1 MASRERNTERRKRGV
16 RAGVI
21 GAAAA
26 ALFSLG
32 VSGQA
37 SAAAIKV
44 EITNLAPQGGI
55 FLTPMWVAFHN
66 GQFDIYDRNVAVF
79 NNGLEQLAEDGN
91 NGPIGAAFRNSAA
104 GMNGGIEATIT
115 APGGLA
121 GPPVI
126 DPGETTSQ
134 TFHLDPASNRY
145 FSYASMII
153 ASNDAFIA
161 NGDPLAHMLF
171 DTDGDFTGP
180 VEILVLGMDVLDA
193 GTEENTEMDAAFI
206 NQAMADDGI
215 PENGVVTEH
224 PGFIGSEGNPGGTP
238 IILGG
243 TNALGATFD
252 EIAADFTREGYQV
265 ARITITREVPE
276 PAALGFVA
284 LGLAGLGLLRRK
296 RR

>member
-1 MASRERNTERRKRGV
+1 MASRERNMAQRKRGI

-26 ALFSLG
+26 ALLSIG

-44 EITNLAPQGGI
+44 EITNLAPQGGV

-66 GQFDIYDRNVAVF
+66 GQFDIYDRNVAAF
-79 NNGLEQLAEDGN
+79 NNGLEELAEDGN
-91 NGPIGAAFRNSAA
+91 TGPIGAAFNASPA
-104 GMNGGIEATIT
+104 GASGGIESTIT

-126 DPGETTSQ
+126 DPGETTSA
-134 TFHLDPASNRY
+134 TFHLDPANNRY

-153 ASNDAFIA
+153 PSNDAFIA

-171 DTDGDFTGP
+171 DTDGEFTGP
-180 VEILVLGMDVLDA
+180 VEILVLGLDVLDA

-206 NQAMADDGI
+206 NQAMDGDGI
-215 PENGVVTEH
+215 TENGVVTEH

-243 TNALGATFD
+243 TNGLGVTFD

-265 ARITITREVPE
+265 ARITITQDVPE

-284 LGLAGLGLLRRK
+284 LGLAGLGLMRRK